1 MFTFFLFCAVLG
13 GAVLVCQIVMTV
25 AGAGLG
31 GGDVDVPSDA
41 GGIGDVHFDV
51 GHGDVNIDVGHGDV
65 NMDVGHGDV
74 HSGDANAEHADSTT
88 GFRVI
93 SLRTVVAGVTF
104 FGLGGLGA
112 ESTGAGPIAVWMVAL
127 AAGAAAMYGVYWVFR
142 TLYSLKSDGTVQIA
156 NAVGQHGT
164 VYLRIPGDDSG
175 TGKVQMCL
183 QSRTVEYLATTAG
196 EALPTGTR
204 IVVVDVVTPT
214 TVQVE
219 PVLEPERNE
228 HV

>member
-1 MFTFFLFCAVLG
+1 MFTLFLFCAVLG
-13 GAVLVCQIVMTV
+13 GVVLVCQIVMTI

-31 GGDVDVPSDA
+31 GGDVDMPSDA
-41 GGIGDVHFDV
+41 GGFGDVHL
-51 GHGDVNIDVGHGDV
+51 DVGHGDV
-65 NMDVGHGDV
+65 NMDLGHGDV
-74 HSGDANAEHADSTT
+74 HGGDLNSEHADSTA

-93 SLRTVVAGVTF
+93 SLRTVIAGVTF
-104 FGLGGLGA
+104 FGLGGLA
-112 ESTGAGPIAVWMVAL
+112 ADSTGATPVVVWAIAL
-127 AAGAAAMYGVYWVFR
+127 AAGAAAMYGVYWMFR

-156 NAVGQHGT
+156 NAIGQHGT
-164 VYLRIPGDDSG
+164 VYLRIPGNDSG
-175 TGKVQMCL
+175 TGKIQMCL
-183 QSRTVEYLATTAG
+183 QSRTVEYLATTTG
-196 EALPTGTR
+196 EGLPTGTR

>member
-1 MFTFFLFCAVLG
+1 MFTLFLFCAVLG
-13 GAVLVCQIVMTV
+13 GVVLVCQIVMTI

-31 GGDVDVPSDA
+31 GGDVDIPGDA
-41 GGIGDVHFDV
+41 GGFGDVDL
-51 GHGDVNIDVGHGDV
+51 
-65 NMDVGHGDV
+65 DVGHGDV
-74 HSGDANAEHADSTT
+74 HGGDLNSEHADSTA

-93 SLRTVVAGVTF
+93 SLRTVIAGVAF
-104 FGLGGLGA
+104 FGLGGLA
-112 ESTGAGPIAVWMVAL
+112 ADSTGAAPVVVWAIAL
-127 AAGAAAMYGVYWVFR
+127 AAGAAAMYGVYWMFR

-156 NAVGQHGT
+156 NAIGQHGT
-164 VYLRIPGDDSG
+164 VYLRIPGNDSG
-175 TGKVQMCL
+175 AGKIQMCL
-183 QSRTVEYLATTAG
+183 QLRTVEYLATTSG
-196 EALPTGTR
+196 EGLPTGTR